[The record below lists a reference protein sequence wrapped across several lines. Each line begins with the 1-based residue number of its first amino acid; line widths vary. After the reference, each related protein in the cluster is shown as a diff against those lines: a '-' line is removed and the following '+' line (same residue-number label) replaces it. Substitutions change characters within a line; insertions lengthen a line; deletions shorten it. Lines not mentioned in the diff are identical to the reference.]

1 MVNQKSYMDVEWKE
15 YNVKNSHLVVQYCGW
30 QVCLI
35 AFFVSFP
42 ALLHCSTALLSK
54 ESNNYRKKRLR
65 ALLYAIWISSQGFAY
80 DVCNYQSVHVCA

>member
-1 MVNQKSYMDVEWKE
+1 MDVVWKE

-35 AFFVSFP
+35 AFFVSFLP
-42 ALLHCSTALLSK
+42 FSNALLSK